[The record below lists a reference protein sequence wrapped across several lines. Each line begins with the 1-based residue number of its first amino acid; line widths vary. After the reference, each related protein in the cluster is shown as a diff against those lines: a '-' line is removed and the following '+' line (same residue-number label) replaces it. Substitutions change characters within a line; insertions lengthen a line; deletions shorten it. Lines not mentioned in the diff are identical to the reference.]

1 MKKLTASQWVVL
13 CLVAFI
19 VYQQFFA
26 PNPYK
31 KEYERMLKEQEESYK
46 LEIERL
52 NGVNDSLLTLNSKL
66 IEDIGT
72 IDDKIDEKN
81 RQLANLR
88 RKYAEQVDKLDD
100 MSDDELATTFANTFK

>member
-1 MKKLTASQWVVL
+1 MKKLNASQLIIV

-31 KEYERMLKEQEESYK
+31 KQYEKMLKQQEESYK

-52 NGVNDSLLTLNSKL
+52 NGVNDSLFAVNGKL

-72 IDDKIDEKN
+72 IDDKLDEKN

-88 RKYAEQVDKLDD
+88 RKYAEQVDKFDD
-100 MSDDELATTFANTFK
+100 MSDDELAATFANTFK